1 MSARPGVIRQALMV
15 AQKDL
20 LIEVRSPSRVVGL
33 FFFALA
39 LVVLIAFTADA
50 SPGVLRKTAG
60 GALWLGL
67 LLASTRA
74 LDLSYAVETDND
86 ALSGLVLWPVHPA
99 AVFYGKAIANT
110 AVLALV
116 GTLLTPLVVA
126 LYSAPIPG
134 GWPAW
139 GQYAVILGLGSA
151 ALAAP
156 GTFYAL
162 LTTRARASSVM
173 LPLLMFP
180 LVVPALLSASRA
192 TTLLM
197 DGDGMGEVPGWVS
210 LLLAFGL
217 LHWSL
222 EGLFY
227 GSIVEDS

>member
-1 MSARPGVIRQALMV
+1 VSRAPGLVSQTLAVLK
-15 AQKDL
+15 KDL
-20 LIEVRSPSRVVGL
+20 LIEWRSPSRFVGL

-50 SPGVLRKTAG
+50 SPGVLKKTAG

-99 AVFYGKAIANT
+99 AMFYGKALANT
-110 AVLALV
+110 VVLAVV
-116 GTLLTPLVVA
+116 GAFLTPLVIA

-134 GWPAW
+134 GWSAW
-139 GQYAVILGLGSA
+139 GQFALVLALGSA

-162 LTTRARASSVM
+162 LTTRARASSIL
-173 LPLLMFP
+173 LPLLLFP

-210 LLLAFGL
+210 LLCAFAL
-217 LHWSL
+217 VHWSI

-227 GSIVEDS
+227 GQIVEDS